1 MCFKMETNKDL
12 WHGAASRKK
21 TSWSHKVELNT
32 QQVSK
37 TWKGLSSKSTTI
49 TTIDEH
55 FLH

>member
-1 MCFKMETNKDL
+1 METNKDL
-12 WHGAASRKK
+12 WHEAASRR

-32 QQVSK
+32 QQVLK
-37 TWKGLSSKSTTI
+37 TWKGLSWKS